1 MINKYLYALIL
12 LIFSVSIY
20 AQETKKD
27 VNTISREEVLQM
39 NIEELSAYDLEEIM
53 KLMDIVG
60 ASTIEELYELLLNKD
75 VTSAS
80 KSEESLFD
88 SSLSTTVLSYEE
100 IVTNGATSIEEAL
113 KLVPGV
119 IVREKTNGVYDVQ
132 IRGGQNMPMNNMLI
146 YAENTTTL
154 VMIDGRP
161 VFNYGMGGI
170 LWETL
175 PISLGELD
183 RIEVV
188 RGPSSAL
195 YGPNAVNGVIN
206 LISKETN
213 SETPLV
219 SANFQGGALNTIIG
233 DVSVKKEFSKK
244 FSAGVSYYLESR
256 NRGSEKIYAI
266 YDDKY
271 YTLDEYNER
280 NSVALWDL
288 HIENDVYNDPKR
300 GKEKQGINAYAT
312 FKANDD
318 VSLQLT
324 TGYLDA
330 NAITSTIGD
339 TPSPYNQRI
348 SYGYYTNLTSNIYG
362 FNLQACL
369 NNTLQVFNKKHTGW
383 TQETEQYNISLDYLL
398 KFNKLSIRP
407 GLSYQSIY
415 YDDRDHIENIGDG
428 YFNGRVSLKNYAVS
442 ARFDYHPTEKLRFVA
457 ALRDEKYNKPDKW
470 QPSFQFTGSYKI
482 NDNNIIRAVYSRAN
496 QSTFM
501 INAFSNYTWNLEGTS
516 SSVDAVHFGG
526 SAKPSMMIQDM
537 FEIGYRTRPAKNLLI
552 DIEAFYNK
560 SKDFSALM
568 PDSMRTNV
576 GANLSTYTT
585 LYTSYRDLDIKSE
598 QYGISLSADMVLSE
612 KLLLKAHFTYQQS
625 KVTDLLDLSRNQVAG
640 LQGAQYQPA
649 LTNDITNYYLYITGQ
664 GPYADAPN
672 ASYSSGYQPG
682 ESYYKD
688 MDNEAVPSFWGSL
701 SFTYK
706 PTNKLDITA
715 QGYYYDKYYLYSQYE
730 TSTNRPADPKYT
742 GHIDGKFSLNAKVNY
757 KINEMISVFVNAR
770 NVLNNDTQEYV
781 FMDKIGGLYLAGF
794 NFKL

>member
-330 NAITSTIGD
+330 NAITST
-339 TPSPYNQRI
+339 PWR
-348 SYGYYTNLTSNIYG
+348 YTFS
-362 FNLQACL
+362 LQSA
-369 NNTLQVFNKKHTGW
+369 NF
-383 TQETEQYNISLDYLL
+383 IRLL
-398 KFNKLSIRP
+398 
-407 GLSYQSIY
+407 
-415 YDDRDHIENIGDG
+415 H
-428 YFNGRVSLKNYAVS
+428 
-442 ARFDYHPTEKLRFVA
+442 
-457 ALRDEKYNKPDKW
+457 
-470 QPSFQFTGSYKI
+470 
-482 NDNNIIRAVYSRAN
+482 
-496 QSTFM
+496 
-501 INAFSNYTWNLEGTS
+501 
-516 SSVDAVHFGG
+516 
-526 SAKPSMMIQDM
+526 
-537 FEIGYRTRPAKNLLI
+537 
-552 DIEAFYNK
+552 
-560 SKDFSALM
+560 
-568 PDSMRTNV
+568 
-576 GANLSTYTT
+576 
-585 LYTSYRDLDIKSE
+585 
-598 QYGISLSADMVLSE
+598 
-612 KLLLKAHFTYQQS
+612 
-625 KVTDLLDLSRNQVAG
+625 
-640 LQGAQYQPA
+640 
-649 LTNDITNYYLYITGQ
+649 
-664 GPYADAPN
+664 
-672 ASYSSGYQPG
+672 
-682 ESYYKD
+682 ESY
-688 MDNEAVPSFWGSL
+688 
-701 SFTYK
+701 
-706 PTNKLDITA
+706 
-715 QGYYYDKYYLYSQYE
+715 
-730 TSTNRPADPKYT
+730 
-742 GHIDGKFSLNAKVNY
+742 
-757 KINEMISVFVNAR
+757 
-770 NVLNNDTQEYV
+770 
-781 FMDKIGGLYLAGF
+781 
-794 NFKL
+794 